1 MFKFMTNFF
10 KNLKVELHH
19 VNWPKQ
25 SHVIFLTALVIIL
38 SALIAYL
45 LGFFDMIFTKGLEKL
60 IGF

>member
-10 KNLKVELHH
+10 KNLKTELHH

-25 SHVIFLTALVIIL
+25 SRVIFLTALVIVI
-38 SALIAYL
+38 SILIAYM
-45 LGFFDMIFTKGLEKL
+45 LGLFDLIFTKGLEKI